1 MRNFEIQ
8 DCANFVLMLPEYR
21 ENTLSA
27 RQVWDLEK
35 HLSRCQDCTE
45 LSRQLAATVALL
57 HEAPRRDTAD
67 DFMAKLH
74 ARLDNVEQE
83 TKQNRSIWDAIRE
96 MTAGMTGSLMRYR
109 VPALSMGLA
118 ASLLALA
125 LVTTHRQEIPSTQK
139 PLPKIVASAQKH
151 SISDNPFEDI
161 VAENLANTT
170 DSEE

>member
-1 MRNFEIQ
+1 MRHFETQ
-8 DCANFVLMLPEYR
+8 DCANFAPMLPEYQ

-35 HLSRCQDCTE
+35 HLSLCKDCTE
-45 LSRQLAATVALL
+45 LSRQMSATVALL

-74 ARLDNVEQE
+74 ARLDHVEQE
-83 TKQNRSIWDAIRE
+83 TRQSHSMWDAFRE
-96 MTAGMTGSLMRYR
+96 MSAGMSNSLMRYR

-125 LVTTHRQEIPSTQK
+125 IVTTHKQEIPTTVKSSS
-139 PLPKIVASAQKH
+139 KIVASAQKH
-151 SISDNPFEDI
+151 SISDNPFQDI